1 VQLSS
6 KHPDIIDAKLTF
18 SALNERKKLLNE
30 YEADGHDLFDFFGLG
45 MSPSFHVHFKYLISL
60 DGTQAAWGRVPWIL
74 FSNSLLIKDDSTKEQ
89 WFYPLFK
96 DKENVMMVDPNNL

>member
-1 VQLSS
+1 
-6 KHPDIIDAKLTF
+6 
-18 SALNERKKLLNE
+18 
-30 YEADGHDLFDFFGLG
+30 
-45 MSPSFHVHFKYLISL
+45 MSPNFHVHFKYLISL
-60 DGTQAAWGRVPWIL
+60 DGTQAAWGRVAWIL